1 MPDEERGSFM
11 ALTIEKLVEMIANK
25 EFGKKKLGYDSDEVD
40 SFLDSICDE
49 LDAMNAEITA
59 MRSAPVPAA
68 GNQNN
73 AAMQQLQ
80 QELVNMRERAE
91 RAENAFRREQ
101 QKPAQ
106 VVQAQ
111 PQAVAKQSFDDAD
124 YGDTIK
130 EMLKNTQR
138 VCDETVAQAHVRADA
153 ILADAQAKAD
163 EQVAGLKDEKEQLEK
178 NIASLKDGAKEF
190 RDKVKMMIEE
200 QQAALDLISD

>member
-1 MPDEERGSFM
+1 M

-49 LDAMNAEITA
+49 LDAMNAELGS
-59 MRSAPVPAA
+59 MRAAPAPAA
-68 GNQNN
+68 GSQNT
-73 AAMQQLQ
+73 AALQQLQ

-91 RAENAFRREQ
+91 RAENALRREQ
-101 QKPAQ
+101 QKPAPIA
-106 VVQAQ
+106 QAQ
-111 PQAVAKQSFDDAD
+111 PQAIAKQSYDEGD
-124 YGDTIK
+124 YGETIK

-153 ILADAQAKAD
+153 ILAEAQAKAD
-163 EQVAGLKDEKEQLEK
+163 EQVAGLKDEKVQLET
-178 NIASLKDGAKEF
+178 NIASLKDGVREF
-190 RDKVKMMIEE
+190 RDKVKSMLEE